1 MAKQIDVDTL
11 REWLDDQQPV
21 TVVDVRTDDGKR
33 FIMKREL
40 TLSRG
45 IVVGL
50 HWMPQSVNH
59 Q

>member
-1 MAKQIDVDTL
+1 MFETL